1 MELTFAKKHN
11 IDLTLLQSA
20 EKYEVWEESMVAS
33 DFTPSD
39 VLEWHNMKT
48 AGNKEISANDTKHTG
63 AALMARLFYS
73 YDNRYMLT
81 HLFVATVSPL
91 SVLPIPGLH
100 SPP

>member
-1 MELTFAKKHN
+1 
-11 IDLTLLQSA
+11 
-20 EKYEVWEESMVAS
+20 MVAS

-81 HLFVATVSPL
+81 ASVRRDGFSAFGASNPWATF
-91 SVLPIPGLH
+91 
-100 SPP
+100 PP